1 MWEVLAD
8 PRSYPDWLVGAQVIR
23 SVDADFP
30 APGSDFHHAVG
41 ASDEVSLPD
50 KTTAVD
56 VDPGKS
62 LELKVRARPFFEGM
76 VTFRLVPVKAGTEL
90 VLDEK
95 PTGLLRFAAP
105 VLRPLILARN
115 ARSLDRLR
123 DLVES
128 RSPQTLS

>member
-8 PRSYPDWLVGAQVIR
+8 PRTYPDWLVGAQVIR

-30 APGSDFHHAVG
+30 APGSDFHHSVG

-62 LELKVRARPFFEGM
+62 LKLKVRARPFFEGM

-90 VLDEK
+90 VLDEE
-95 PTGLLRFAAP
+95 PIGPLRYVAP
-105 VLRPLILARN
+105 LLRPLIVARN
-115 ARSLDRLR
+115 AKSLDRLR

-128 RSPQTLS
+128 RSSKAPS